1 MNRATVNKI
10 FQKHPVYV
18 KAGMIAVIS
27 IIIFGCVYSKDNG
40 KKLEKDEKGR
50 EILRRNESGKDELKN
65 MKVKI
70 DEKQEDI
77 SISVSGKKY
86 DEEELKN
93 AFSEAEKEVEQ
104 AVLGK
109 NKSLDEV
116 RSDLNLITSVPEKNM
131 KVSWELDRY
140 DVMDIQGHLQQ
151 DNLSTE
157 GTLIKLTVIL
167 TYEDEE
173 ERYEFYAKVFPSEL
187 TADKEEMRQLQEKV
201 EEADKKTK
209 TKDYIVLPEQVNG
222 KKVIWAYGV
231 QTRAYGILVMGIG
244 FAVFVIIS
252 SSQKEKEEKK
262 WVNVMAL
269 SHNKSFMKIDARI
282 EGNQVKG
289 HRSTVLY
296 GQEAIEYQANEN
308 HKQDNL
314 VSNPENKVSQ
324 KEKLTVTNLKVKKQE
339 NDWALIEEEF
349 DFVLQADRTD
359 DHLYINP
366 MLFPQLKSN
375 PFIQTERVLPIEF
388 PYPYKFTMLSTLTL
402 PEGYEVEELPQSQS
416 IRSEG
421 DGLQCKYMI
430 QQQGNTILLNYVF
443 HLKGYIFLSE
453 QYKQLQELWTKVIE
467 KNNALIVLKKI

>member
-1 MNRATVNKI
+1 
-10 FQKHPVYV
+10 
-18 KAGMIAVIS
+18 
-27 IIIFGCVYSKDNG
+27 
-40 KKLEKDEKGR
+40 
-50 EILRRNESGKDELKN
+50 
-65 MKVKI
+65 
-70 DEKQEDI
+70 
-77 SISVSGKKY
+77 
-86 DEEELKN
+86 
-93 AFSEAEKEVEQ
+93 
-104 AVLGK
+104 
-109 NKSLDEV
+109 
-116 RSDLNLITSVPEKNM
+116 
-131 KVSWELDRY
+131 
-140 DVMDIQGHLQQ
+140 
-151 DNLSTE
+151 
-157 GTLIKLTVIL
+157 
-167 TYEDEE
+167 
-173 ERYEFYAKVFPSEL
+173 
-187 TADKEEMRQLQEKV
+187 
-201 EEADKKTK
+201 
-209 TKDYIVLPEQVNG
+209 
-222 KKVIWAYGV
+222 
-231 QTRAYGILVMGIG
+231 
-244 FAVFVIIS
+244 
-252 SSQKEKEEKK
+252 
-262 WVNVMAL
+262 MAL

-453 QYKQLQELWTKVIE
+453 QYKQLQELWAKVIE